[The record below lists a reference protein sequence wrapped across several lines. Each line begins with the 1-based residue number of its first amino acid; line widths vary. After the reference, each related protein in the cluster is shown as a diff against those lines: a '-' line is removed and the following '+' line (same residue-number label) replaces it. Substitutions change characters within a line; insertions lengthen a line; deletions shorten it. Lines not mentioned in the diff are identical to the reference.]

1 MTTKEF
7 NKINVIDVLSDAYIV
22 LLSCSTEYCDIE
34 YNDAINDAA
43 KIFRNVINVIVKM
56 PVSNN

>member
-7 NKINVIDVLSDAYIV
+7 NKINVIDVLSDAYAV
-22 LLSCSTEYCDIE
+22 LCQRSTEYCDIE

-43 KIFRNVINVIVKM
+43 KIFCNVINVIEKM